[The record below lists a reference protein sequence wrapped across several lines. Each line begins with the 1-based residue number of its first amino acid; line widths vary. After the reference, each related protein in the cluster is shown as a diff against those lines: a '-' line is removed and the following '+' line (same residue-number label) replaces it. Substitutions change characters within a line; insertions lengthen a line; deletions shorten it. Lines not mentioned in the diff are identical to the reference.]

1 MRTMRDVA
9 LLGGHIALAMCV
21 GSQSLAQTAAG
32 AAPQGAALE
41 ASLGA
46 AGAAGV
52 QRLLLEAP
60 LGGLSQVSLANQ
72 GQAMRIDLR
81 GQRRADVEA
90 LVQHLLQARPLVQ
103 SARAVFLPNE
113 QAYVWLELNAA
124 YELVDQSI
132 VAGTPGRS
140 RWELLLGNA
149 KKDQAGTAVELR
161 ELRLAAR
168 DDLLDIH
175 LAGSAELMA
184 EVSVL
189 DQPARLLVELPGATP
204 ASVEKLAAGFRS
216 GPVPY
221 FARVSASTQGGVPR
235 LEFQLLE
242 DVDLVDSAGE
252 LRDGQ
257 GRIRLSLA
265 ADRAVAQARVG
276 AASEPRLSAIE
287 ARVDKGR
294 LELALPGVR
303 AARLQSYTLD
313 EPSRLVVDVLGWRP
327 EQVREAASRFSA
339 PHPGLAGVRLE
350 STRLGSARLIFDLAG
365 RAPLLSRGP
374 SGDAAYA
381 LSLRLPAEPGTLLA
395 GGAQSASRGSTAAPG
410 QRGERLDSR
419 APLLV
424 VRPLMLLRDPETPP
438 LAASEKATAL
448 LAVYREA
455 LSRDPKYQAARAD
468 YDIATEALPQARAG
482 LLPTA
487 TLDYQKSA
495 IRQDVDKAS
504 NPTFPTGASR
514 YPSANL
520 GLTITQPL
528 LRASAVFKYS
538 QAGISVEQ
546 ARFNLLAAEQD
557 LILRVASAVLNV
569 MAGHDGLALA
579 RAERDATERQYE
591 LAKARKSSGLGNV
604 TQLFDAEARH
614 SQARARER
622 EASNRLEDARL
633 AVKEIIGE
641 ELPPLGGFKGDF
653 NPSEPLPAEVGPWVN
668 AAIDQNLALQARR
681 LAVQI
686 ADLEIKRQKSGYAP
700 NVNLVASTSRQE
712 TGGSLFGRGQ
722 RYNNAELGLRVNIPL
737 FEGGMTNSLVR
748 EANAR
753 RDKAQSE
760 QEQELR
766 RSERL
771 ARGAFN
777 GVLASLDS
785 VDALRKAVM
794 AQQSA
799 LEARE
804 EGMKSGLFTPV
815 QVMDAYR
822 LFYTAKRDFLQAR
835 YDYLLNRLKLKQA
848 VGILSQHD
856 LDDLSA
862 LLQPL

>member
-1 MRTMRDVA
+1 M
-9 LLGGHIALAMCV
+9 
-21 GSQSLAQTAAG
+21 AADESG
-32 AAPQGAALE
+32 RALE
-41 ASLGA
+41 ASLLVTSPGL
-46 AGAAGV
+46 
-52 QRLLLEAP
+52 QRLQIEAP
-60 LGGLSQVSLANQ
+60 VGGLAQMSLMAQ
-72 GQAMRIDLR
+72 GQALRIDLR
-81 GQRRADVEA
+81 RQPRAEVEA
-90 LVQHLLQARPLVQ
+90 LVQRLRQEIGLVRGV
-103 SARAVFLPNE
+103 RAVYLPQDE
-113 QAYVWLELNAA
+113 AYVWVDLVSAFELI
-124 YELVDQSI
+124 DQTI
-132 VAGTPGRS
+132 VAARAGRS
-140 RWELLLGNA
+140 RWELVLGQSQPSKA
-149 KKDQAGTAVELR
+149 AAVELR

-175 LAGSAELMA
+175 LSGSAELMA

-189 DQPARLLVELPGATP
+189 EQPARLVVELPGTSP
-204 ASVEKLAAGFRS
+204 ASVERLAAGFRA
-216 GPVPY
+216 GPVPL
-221 FARVSASTQGGVPR
+221 FARVSAGNQGGVPR
-235 LEFQLLE
+235 LEFQLLDE
-242 DVDLVDSAGE
+242 VDLVDSAGE
-252 LRDGQ
+252 VRDGQ

-276 AASEPRLSAIE
+276 AAAEAQLERIE
-287 ARVDKGR
+287 ASLDKQR
-294 LELALPGVR
+294 LELALPGVP
-303 AARLQSYTLD
+303 AARLQSYALE
-313 EPSRLVVDVLGWRP
+313 EPARLVVDLLGWRP
-327 EQVREAASRFSA
+327 EQVHEAAARFVS
-339 PHPGLAGVRLE
+339 PHPGIAGLRVE
-350 STRLGSARLIFDLAG
+350 TTRLGSARLVFDLSG
-365 RAPLLSRGP
+365 KAPLLARGAA
-374 SGDAAYA
+374 GDARYA
-381 LSLRLPAEPGTLLA
+381 LSLRLPAEAGSLA
-395 GGAQSASRGSTAAPG
+395 SAQPAARGATSYA
-410 QRGERLDSR
+410 QRGERLDPR

-424 VRPLMLLRDPETPP
+424 VRPLMLSRDPETPP
-438 LAASEKATAL
+438 LATSERNTAL

-455 LSRDPKYQAARAD
+455 LERDPKYQAARAD
-468 YDIATEALPQARAG
+468 YEIAAQAVPQARAG

-487 TLDYQKSA
+487 SIDYQKSA
-495 IRQDVDKAS
+495 IRQEVDRAS
-504 NPTFPTGASR
+504 NPSFPTGASR
-514 YPSANL
+514 YPSSNL
-520 GLTITQPL
+520 SLTITQPL
-528 LRASAVFKYS
+528 LRAPALFKYN

-557 LILRVASAVLNV
+557 LILRVASGMLNV
-569 MAGHDGLALA
+569 MAGNDGLDLA
-579 RAERDATERQYE
+579 RAERQATERQYE
-591 LAKARKSSGLGNV
+591 LAKARKTSGLGNV

-622 EASNRLEDARL
+622 EAGNRLEDARL

-641 ELPPLGGFKGDF
+641 DLPALGGFKGDF
-653 NPSEPLPAEVGPWVN
+653 TPTEPMPAEAGPWVN
-668 AAIDQNLALQARR
+668 AAVEQNLALQARR

-686 ADLEIKRQKSGYAP
+686 SELEIKRQKAGYAP
-700 NVNLVASTSRQE
+700 SVNLVASTSRQD

-722 RYNNAELGLRVNIPL
+722 RYNNAEVGLRVNIPL
-737 FEGGMTNSLVR
+737 FEGGMTHSLVR

-753 RDKAQSE
+753 RDKAQNE

-785 VDALRKAVM
+785 VDALRKAVL

-804 EGMKSGLFTPV
+804 EGLKSGLFTPV

>member
-1 MRTMRDVA
+1 MKLTRDVTV
-9 LLGGHIALAMCV
+9 LGAHIALALCV
-21 GSQSLAQTAAG
+21 GSQGVAL
-32 AAPQGAALE
+32 AAPNAVAAPGPLE
-41 ASLGA
+41 ASLLASSTPGL
-46 AGAAGV
+46 
-52 QRLLLEAP
+52 QRLQLEAP
-60 LGGLSQVSLANQ
+60 LGGLSQVSLGNQ
-72 GQAMRIDLR
+72 GQALRIDLR
-81 GQRRADVEA
+81 RQSRAEVEA
-90 LVQHLLQARPLVQ
+90 LVQRLLQERSLVR

-113 QAYVWLELNAA
+113 EAYVWVELGAA

-132 VAGTPGRS
+132 VAATPGRS
-140 RWELLLGNA
+140 RWELVLNA
-149 KKDQAGTAVELR
+149 SKTGQAGAAVELR
-161 ELRLAAR
+161 ELRLSAR

-189 DQPARLLVELPGATP
+189 DQPARLLVELPGASP
-204 ASVEKLAAGFRS
+204 ASVEKLAAGFRA
-216 GPVPY
+216 GPVPL
-221 FARVSASTQGGVPR
+221 FARVSATTQGGVPR
-235 LEFQLLE
+235 LEFLLLE

-276 AASEPRLSAIE
+276 GSSEPRLSAIE
-287 ARVDKGR
+287 ASVDKGR
-294 LELALPGVR
+294 LELALPGVP
-303 AARLQSYTLD
+303 AARLQSYTLE
-313 EPSRLVVDVLGWRP
+313 EPSRLVVDLLGWRP

-339 PHPGLAGVRLE
+339 PHPGVAGLRLE

-365 RAPLLSRGP
+365 RAPLLARGQ
-374 SGDAAYA
+374 SGDARYA
-381 LSLRLPAEPGTLLA
+381 LSLRLPAEAGSLA
-395 GGAQSASRGSTAAPG
+395 SAQTVARGAAAPG

-424 VRPLMLLRDPETPP
+424 VRPLMLVRDPETPP

-455 LSRDPKYQAARAD
+455 LERDPKYQAARAD
-468 YDIATEALPQARAG
+468 YEIASEAVPQARAG

-495 IRQDVDKAS
+495 IRQDVVQAS
-504 NPTFPTGASR
+504 NPSFPTGATR

-528 LRASAVFKYS
+528 LRAPALFKYN
-538 QAGISVEQ
+538 QAGVTVEQ

-591 LAKARKSSGLGNV
+591 LAKARKTSGLGNV

-622 EASNRLEDARL
+622 EAANRLEDARL
-633 AVKEIIGE
+633 GVKEIIGE

-686 ADLEIKRQKSGYAP
+686 ADLEIKRQKAGYAP
-700 NVNLVASTSRQE
+700 SVNLVASTSRQD

-737 FEGGMTNSLVR
+737 FEGGMTSSLVR

-785 VDALRKAVM
+785 VEALRKAVM